1 MYARPSHI
9 NLCHN
14 WGQWTEAPHPAARCF
29 APGPRLQEPNI
40 RVPEPLQPKNDG
52 LGTMKFQT
60 INNFNVVNLKNMFGT
75 WMSRF
80 FQNSWTKWFPR
91 HGAQCLIEGIAT
103 EHIPFS
109 SMIYLWKTIFPQQT
123 VKWPDG
129 RCFFIFSGSQNTAGA
144 ADTHCESSSC
154 GTKHICSREQVTSP
168 GLQEIWG
175 SNRKHFQFVVRNL
188 GRAKNHRFNHWML
201 VNSNIPYIDS

>member
-1 MYARPSHI
+1 MYTDVIIINYSTLWMYARPSHI

-29 APGPRLQEPNI
+29 APGSRLQEPNI
-40 RVPEPLQPKNDG
+40 RVPKPLQPKNDG

-80 FQNSWTKWFPR
+80 FQNSWKKWFPR

-103 EHIPFS
+103 EHVPFS
-109 SMIYLWKTIFPQQT
+109 SMIYLWTIFPQQT

-129 RCFFIFSGSQNTAGA
+129 RCFFIFSGSKHCWCCWHTLWILVVWHKAHLQPGTSHLSRAAG
-144 ADTHCESSSC
+144 
-154 GTKHICSREQVTSP
+154 
-168 GLQEIWG
+168 
-175 SNRKHFQFVVRNL
+175 NL
-188 GRAKNHRFNHWML
+188 GIQSETFSVCCSKLGTRKK
-201 VNSNIPYIDS
+201 P